1 MDYRNKTN
9 KELEE
14 LKSYFNMRDN
24 VNAFLEICH
33 FQEFYGKTVKVV
45 KGRKVPKGTT
55 GVVFWL
61 QRQCYG
67 KYGDPWG
74 IYSSTRCGIKTADE
88 KVYWTSTDNLEVV

>member
-1 MDYRNKTN
+1 MDYRGKTN

-14 LKSYFNMRDN
+14 LKSYFHSRN
-24 VNAFLEICH
+24 VNAFLEICD

-45 KGRKVPKGTT
+45 KGRKVPKGIT

-61 QRQCYG
+61 KRQCYG

-74 IYSSTRCGIKTADE
+74 IYSSTRCGIKTE
-88 KVYWTSTDNLEVV
+88 SGEIYWLDVNNLEVI